1 MKRDFKDI
9 ITSISEITGSRTV
22 LDAPLGVRQRLR
34 ENDHNQSDPKD
45 LLFVL
50 SLTLTTKSSVSMKYE
65 HLTYPSGI
73 FGESFNSPR
82 ACIYVTS

>member
-1 MKRDFKDI
+1 MHHWGLEKDD
-9 ITSISEITGSRTV
+9 V
-22 LDAPLGVRQRLR
+22 K
-34 ENDHNQSDPKD
+34 NNHNQSDPKD

-50 SLTLTTKSSVSMKYE
+50 LLTLTTKLSVSMKYE
-65 HLTYPSGI
+65 HLQNPSDI